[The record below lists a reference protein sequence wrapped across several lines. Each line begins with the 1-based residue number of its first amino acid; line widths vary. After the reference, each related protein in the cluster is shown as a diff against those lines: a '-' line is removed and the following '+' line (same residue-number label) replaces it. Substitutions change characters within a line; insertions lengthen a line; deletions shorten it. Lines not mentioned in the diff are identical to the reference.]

1 MTFTLNRMFELLR
14 DLDNSPLSSDAKDLL
29 IHFMINQGEDWV
41 HHESYILTK
50 KNWYHRRFMEAKKEL
65 LEIGLITSDFVYTD
79 RKRNGCKI
87 TVNYDWTFKTDT
99 APESCKVPI
108 CNVTNSNVTQSD
120 FTEFSKVPICNVT
133 PSNVTPSN
141 VTRSDL
147 LISKKIKIKE
157 ENTESSK
164 KSENKEE
171 KKKRKLKEK
180 TENENATQTP
190 FTADEYSE
198 DYLTE
203 TENVPEVSV
212 PVPVPEEDHTATF
225 NELFGP
231 DELMPVKKK
240 KAPKL
245 KFVPPSQE
253 EIRNYISKTIKMK
266 GLENY
271 WTPEQIDNLAGQ
283 IWNYYE
289 SVNWRVGN
297 KIMEKWHNAVSG
309 WCYRQNW
316 MPRNTGSSAGRQK
329 TFKEIDQEN
338 RDRIFTHHEEY
349 LIELAAKR
357 IVSTNSTE
365 VLNGMPECLR
375 NDALKLAEKLR
386 KEQGDKP
393 KVRLLF

>member
-14 DLDNSPLSSDAKDLL
+14 DLDNSSLSSDAKDLL
-29 IHFMINQGEDWV
+29 IHFMINQGEDWI
-41 HHESYILTK
+41 HHESYILNK

-65 LEIGLITSDFVYTD
+65 LEIGLITSDFVYSD

-120 FTEFSKVPICNVT
+120 FTDFSKVPI
-133 PSNVTPSN
+133 SNVTGSNVTGSN

-180 TENENATQTP
+180 SATQKP

-203 TENVPEVSV
+203 TENIPEASV

-225 NELFGP
+225 DELFGP
-231 DELMPVKKK
+231 DELMPKKK
-240 KAPKL
+240 KPKEKT
-245 KFVPPSQE
+245 KFVPPSQDD
-253 EIRNYISKTIKMK
+253 ISDYIAMNLRIKK
-266 GLENY
+266 LEAH
-271 WTPEQIDNLAGQ
+271 WTSEQIKIQAGI

-289 SVNWRVGN
+289 SNGWKVGKN
-297 KIMEKWHNAVSG
+297 TMSKWHNAVSG
-309 WCYRQNW
+309 WLYRQNW
-316 MPRNTGSSAGRQK
+316 MPNQSQQK
-329 TFKEIDQEN
+329 TFKQLDKEDRERAITHPEEN
-338 RDRIFTHHEEY
+338 
-349 LIELAAKR
+349 LISIAAHR

-365 VLNGMPECLR
+365 VLNGLPECLHQK
-375 NDALKLAEKLR
+375 ALELADKLR
-386 KEQGDKP
+386 KEQGNLP
-393 KVRLLF
+393 KVRTLI

>member
-29 IHFMINQGEDWV
+29 IHFMINQGEDWI
-41 HHESYILTK
+41 HHESYILNK

-65 LEIGLITSDFVYTD
+65 LEIGLITSEFVYSD

-120 FTEFSKVPICNVT
+120 FTEFSKVPI
-133 PSNVTPSN
+133 SNVTGSNVTGSN

-180 TENENATQTP
+180 SATQKP

-198 DYLTE
+198 NYLTE
-203 TENVPEVSV
+203 TENVPEASV
-212 PVPVPEEDHTATF
+212 PVPVTEEDHTATF
-225 NELFGP
+225 DELFGP
-231 DELMPVKKK
+231 DELMPAKKK
-240 KAPKL
+240 KPPKL

-253 EIRNYISKTIKMK
+253 EIREYISKTIKMK
-266 GLENY
+266 GLDNR

-297 KIMEKWHNAVSG
+297 KTMEKWHNAVSG

-316 MPRNTGSSAGRQK
+316 LPKTGQQLK
-329 TFKEIDQEN
+329 TFKQIDKEE
-338 RDRIFTHHEEY
+338 RDRPFTHREEY
-349 LIELAAKR
+349 LIEIAAKR
-357 IVSTNSTE
+357 ILSTNSTE
-365 VLNGMPECLR
+365 VLEGLPECLR
-375 NDALKLAEKLR
+375 DDALKLAEKLR
-386 KEQGDKP
+386 KEQGNKP